1 MNVLVLSHLAGSPG
15 TVKTIE
21 LFEKAGCTVRQ
32 ASPDEL
38 HLTLFAAP
46 GAAATIDASP
56 LEPRPDLV
64 YPRLGSSAPPRA
76 LDVLRHI
83 EAMGLPVV
91 NRADALAIA
100 RDKFR
105 TYLALA
111 SAGVPVPSTVLVGTH
126 APLDPAIE
134 ALGPP
139 PWIVKLPVG
148 TKGAAVTIAD
158 SPRALRSLLDLVA
171 SLEQRVLV
179 QRFIA
184 EAAGTDV
191 RVMVIDGV
199 ARLAVRRRASGD
211 EFRSNIYLGGADS
224 AEHLSDEVA
233 SVAEAATRAIGLDVA
248 GVDILEG
255 VDGPVVAEVN
265 GSPGL
270 TGPAGQYPDEL
281 AAVFADLVATR
292 AAGRAS

>member
-1 MNVLVLSHLAGSPG
+1 MNVLVLSHLADSPG
-15 TVKTIE
+15 TRITMQ
-21 LFEKAGCTVRQ
+21 LFEQAGCTVRQ
-32 ASPDEL
+32 ARPDDL

-46 GAAATIDASP
+46 GSAATIDASP
-56 LEPRPDLV
+56 LSPRPDLV

-76 LDVLRHI
+76 LDVLRHL

-91 NRADALAIA
+91 NRAASLEIA

-111 SAGVPVPSTVLVGTH
+111 AAGVPVPSTVLVGPD

-158 SPRALRSLLDLVA
+158 TPRALRSLLDLVA
-171 SLEQRVLV
+171 SLDQRVLV
-179 QRFIA
+179 QRFVA

-191 RVMVIDGV
+191 RVMVIDGT
-199 ARLAVRRRASGD
+199 ARLAVRRRAVGD
-211 EFRSNIYLGGADS
+211 EFRSNIYLGGEDS
-224 AEHLSDEVA
+224 PESLSPEVA
-233 SVAEAATRAIGLDVA
+233 AVAEAATAAVGLDVA

-255 VDGPVVAEVN
+255 ADGPVVAEVN

-270 TGPAGQYPDEL
+270 TGPHGRYPEEIAAIFAG
-281 AAVFADLVATR
+281 LVAAR
-292 AAGRAS
+292 SAGGSS